1 MMLAGVKTLIP
12 ESRAEP
18 KKCSSLV
25 RLVWAGE
32 GGGRQ
37 TDTVHLEGKRGGEEG
52 GEWRGTCGDRAGQTG
67 EGGHKGQLTR
77 LWRNGNRK
85 EPISPSLLPK
95 GWNANPNANTA
106 R

>member
-1 MMLAGVKTLIP
+1 MLIVGQAGLG
-12 ESRAEP
+12 R
-18 KKCSSLV
+18 
-25 RLVWAGE
+25 RR
-32 GGGRQ
+32 GRQ
-37 TDTVHLEGKRGGEEG
+37 TDTVYLGGKRGGEKG
-52 GEWRGTCGDRAGQTG
+52 GEWRGTCGDPAGQTG
-67 EGGHKGQLTR
+67 EGGHKGPSQSGSPQSQVTR